1 MAYLDGGIPPV
12 TQVRPGIWSIPVPMH
27 GPLRYVYTY
36 ALALPDRGA
45 LLLDAGP
52 GTDEAHAA
60 LEAGLATA
68 GYRFADLQGI
78 IFTHG
83 HMDHYASGAW
93 VKEAAGGAWTAMHET
108 ETIELDVR
116 AYRDFGASLE
126 GTLREF
132 GVSAEERAAIFEV
145 WTRMFSGTRGY
156 PHPDRAITD
165 GQRFELASGVIYAV
179 LTPGHS
185 PGHLCFVH
193 EQEGIVFTGDHVLS
207 LTTPNIG
214 ISPGSSGSPLADYL
228 TALERV
234 LPYGDMVGLP
244 GHEDPMP
251 VGARTRELLQHHEDR
266 LAEAAASVGDGHL
279 TVRAVA
285 EQMTWTSP
293 WSAYGPFDWM
303 MAMREAYAH
312 LVVLEARG
320 VLVRDPGH
328 PHTWAHA

>member
-12 TQVRPGIWSIPVPMH
+12 EQVRPGIWSIPVPMH

-36 ALALPDRGA
+36 ALALPGGGV

-52 GTDEAHAA
+52 AGDEAMAA

-68 GYRFADLQGI
+68 GHDLGQVEGI
-78 IFTHG
+78 LFTHG
-83 HMDHYASGAW
+83 HMDHYGLGDRVREAS
-93 VKEAAGGAWTAMHET
+93 GAWTAMHEA

-132 GVSAEERAAIFEV
+132 GVSDAEREAVADV
-145 WTRMFSGTRGY
+145 WTRMFGDTRGY
-156 PHPDRAITD
+156 PHPDRAVTD
-165 GQRFELASGVIYAV
+165 GQRFELAGGTMVAV

-193 EQEGIVFTGDHVLS
+193 EAEGVVFTGDHVLS

-228 TALERV
+228 TSLERV
-234 LPYGDMVGLP
+234 LPFGEMLALP
-244 GHEDPMP
+244 GHEDP
-251 VGARTRELLQHHEDR
+251 VGLGVRVDELLQHHEDR
-266 LAEAAASVGDGHL
+266 LAEAAAAVGDGHL

-285 EQMTWTSP
+285 EAMTWTSP
-293 WSAYGPFDWM
+293 WSRYGPFDWM

-312 LVVLEARG
+312 LIVLEARG
-320 VLVRDPGH
+320 VLVREPGH
-328 PHTWAHA
+328 PHTWGRVG

>member
-12 TQVRPGIWSIPVPMH
+12 EQVRPGIWSIPVPMP

-36 ALALPDRGA
+36 VLALEDGA
-45 LLLDAGP
+45 LLIDAGP
-52 GTDEAHAA
+52 GGDEAFAA
-60 LEAGLATA
+60 LEGGLATA
-68 GYRFADLQGI
+68 GYGFPDIRGI
-78 IFTHG
+78 LFTHG
-83 HMDHYASGAW
+83 HYDHYAMGVR
-93 VKEAAGGAWTAMHET
+93 VKEASGAWTAMHEM
-108 ETIELDVR
+108 ESIELDVR

-132 GVSAEERAAIFEV
+132 GVSAEEKAAVMDV
-145 WTRMFSGTRGY
+145 WTRTFGDSRGF

-165 GQRFELASGVIYAV
+165 GQRFALASGSIFAV
-179 LTPGHS
+179 LTPGHA

-193 EQEGIVFTGDHVLS
+193 EDEGLVFTGDHVLS

-214 ISPGSSGSPLADYL
+214 ISPGSSGSPLADYI
-228 TALERV
+228 TSLERV
-234 LPYGDMVGLP
+234 LPFGDMLGLP
-244 GHEDPMP
+244 GHEDPMQ
-251 VGARTRELLQHHEDR
+251 VGPRTRALLQHHEER

-293 WSAYGPFDWM
+293 WASYGPFDWM

-312 LVVLEARG
+312 LIVLESRG
-320 VLVRDPGH
+320 VLVREHGH
-328 PHTWAHA
+328 PHTWTHAG